1 MGISSEHSGCV
12 SQVIIE
18 ILSTECVSP
27 RTGTDPTLVYL
38 IHLIVCI
45 YVNGMFDDE
54 NDDKPTN
61 LGYRAYPIF
70 RQNPI
75 YNTHAFVLFY
85 IHICIFNKVYIFPRK
100 LLIMFLETHVFAPES
115 QDFTHNSSDFELC
128 CDLAGW
134 HHPQND
140 ERFRFCPGRQVSDS
154 LLEFGVGK

>member
-1 MGISSEHSGCV
+1 MACLMMRMMTNQQIWGTGHTLFSDKTPY
-12 SQVIIE
+12 IIHM
-18 ILSTECVSP
+18 
-27 RTGTDPTLVYL
+27 
-38 IHLIVCI
+38 HLYYSI
-45 YVNGMFDDE
+45 YTYVFLT
-54 NDDKPTN
+54 K
-61 LGYRAYPIF
+61 
-70 RQNPI
+70 
-75 YNTHAFVLFY
+75 
-85 IHICIFNKVYIFPRK
+85 YIFCIARGSTCICPRK